1 MSYNTDHANSSGMDI
16 CKFPNE
22 YNEEQK
28 ALLIQLKM
36 TQINIADVEKALKE
50 MERLDE
56 GYQVCL
62 KINNYFVKKCLKFQ
76 KFQTLKSG
84 TFQSWENNGSMVNS
98 QCKVFTDL

>member
-1 MSYNTDHANSSGMDI
+1 MDTNNSGMGETL
-16 CKFPNE
+16 CKPANFPNE

-56 GYQVCL
+56 GYTVRADFFKTL
-62 KINNYFVKKCLKFQ
+62 PKKLSNIFKISPPKKWHFSELGEQWIYGKFA
-76 KFQTLKSG
+76 
-84 TFQSWENNGSMVNS
+84 V
-98 QCKVFTDL
+98 